1 MIHLPGYDLEGAI
14 SETPTSRL
22 YRGQRLHDALPVIV
36 KIPKS
41 DSVTP
46 HERDRYRREWQLLSN
61 LDIEGV
67 SPAIEADLDR
77 EIPMLVFED
86 TGGQFLSHQVEPLDL
101 TQFLAIASRFAE
113 ILGLVHTAKIVH
125 CNISPDAILYEPD
138 SETVTLWDFSGAIW
152 LEDHPSNEIIRTI
165 NTRVQLSHDLAYV
178 APEQTGRVNRG
189 IDYRTDFYALGI
201 TFFRLLTGRV
211 PFESDDP
218 LDLIHAHIAQASP
231 RLIDLLPSIPATV
244 SEIVA
249 KLLAKMPEDRY
260 QTAWGLQ
267 TDLVLCLIQWEATG
281 EIDPLVLAE
290 HDSIDR
296 LQLPPRLYGR
306 EAELKKLAESFREIG
321 LLDRTGAIALKA
333 PPKLV
338 LVSGEG
344 GIGKSSLI
352 AESFKPI
359 APQYGY
365 VLSGRFESSP
375 QELTYTAFV
384 QIAQVFARQLLTETA
399 ERVAEWRSRFREALD
414 RDLGALIEIVPD
426 LQLAIDLEPSDP
438 DRSHEPS
445 SFLFVLQRFLWTLAV
460 SPYPVAVLLDDLQWA
475 DVSTL
480 QFLEDLLSAPQTRA
494 LVVVGAY
501 RPEAES
507 PNIEACGMRLRD
519 RGVSVTAIKLNS
531 MNLAATMELIADAL
545 QQTTSFIAPLASLV
559 FQKTDGHPFF
569 VREFLKTLY
578 NSDLLRFDDESK
590 SWQWEID
597 RVRSQAITDNVLE
610 LMLSKLNQLPQRS
623 QQVLSLGAFLGRTF
637 SLSVLA
643 QLLDCSV
650 RHVLRDLTPAIIEG
664 LLSPPSGVDLS
675 REDLSK
681 TSGELNYQFLH
692 DLVRQVAY
700 QLTPTA
706 KRPAV
711 HLQIGQMLLHE
722 CKTPQSREHLP
733 DLVYHWNA
741 GADAIRNDRDRVE
754 RARLNLAA
762 ALQAKQEG
770 EYAIAVTYCDEG
782 LTALSRV
789 TADLRTIAPDLP
801 LHLNLERATLDY
813 LQGNLER
820 SEALVSRLLPEAKHP
835 NDLAALYSLIVV
847 EQTMRGD
854 YETLW
859 QTLTVGALKLGISL
873 ELDDQTPWPQQI
885 RRWPLILKSSELN
898 SAQRG
903 ELPARQPI
911 CSLLEQAIAP
921 AAIAGR
927 PERLAAL
934 VTQLLAQA
942 PDPTPELATAYAVGG
957 ILFHTCSDVT
967 RARQWLAAARLMSH
981 YCGEPRSSY
990 RMQAIHDIYF
1000 APWHESIAT
1009 VLPRLDR
1016 LAIDTFGAR
1025 EVQYSS
1031 YIRVARI
1038 ILGLYG
1044 GVPLPDLLT
1053 QLADVATFCQ
1063 HHHNHW
1069 ASELT
1074 DQLRDHLEALQC
1086 DETATVEPRTNANR
1100 PREPVEAKSL
1110 TDPPRFVSESSL
1122 DPTALDLLDL
1132 NPPDF
1137 NPLDTCDR
1145 FENFDTSII
1154 GVLDAAH
1161 TIQLDYLAGRYESA
1175 IALASRL
1182 EGHTACLL
1190 DFIALA
1196 HYQFYWG
1203 LAIAARL
1210 EPAPLKPDDDASHAT
1225 TSALD
1230 SGDRSKLTPAQRKA
1244 LHERL
1249 DALGHRFRKRARRG
1263 VVEFECQQALI
1274 AAEIARIDH
1283 QPLAAIDHYDQVILL
1298 ATRHHFDHYNAIANE
1313 LSARLWLARGNQAVA
1328 RTYLNEALRLYTRWG
1343 CRLKVAEIERE
1354 CLGVLFNSL
1363 TLSEV
1368 STFATSPNLAA
1379 SPKSVVLEGGSTYRQ
1394 DPQRALPSQSELN
1407 RTFGNRPPGEVV
1419 FDMETAI
1426 KTSQILAG
1434 EIELDRLLDKLM
1446 QLVLANAGATSGS
1459 LSLERDGIFQVV
1471 AIERV
1476 EGAASTSISN
1486 SNSTSI
1492 RTRSLM
1498 PIPADETC
1506 VPLSLLNYVGRT
1518 NTSVLL
1524 NDVSS
1529 DRTFANDPY
1538 IQHVKPKSILCSPI
1552 QGQGKLLGILYLEN
1566 VLTAGAF
1573 TDDRLGILMLI
1584 CAQAA
1589 IALENAELYNTLRQ
1603 SEQRERERAAEL
1615 NRSLADLQE
1624 AQLQVIQSEKM
1635 ATLGQLVAGV
1645 AHEINN
1651 PIGFID
1657 ANLNHARGYVE
1668 DLLELITLYQDGGS
1682 TDSEEV
1688 EDLLEDIEFDFLRD
1702 DLPKLLASMKVGTD
1716 RIRQI
1721 SRSLRTFSRSDT
1733 SKPVAVD
1740 IHEGLDSTL
1749 MILRPRLKFTERRT
1763 DIEIV
1768 QEYGSLPSIVCY
1780 AGQLNQVF
1788 TNTIANAIDAF
1799 DELAEGYA
1807 RSEPIPAGLTAEG
1820 KKLAGCQI
1828 TITTS
1833 VDDEHQAAVIR
1844 IRDNGPGMTPEVRDR
1859 IFERLFTTK
1868 DVGKGTG
1875 LGMSISH
1882 QIVVETHKGR
1892 FNCESE
1898 LGQGTTFE
1906 IVIPVNVAA
1915 IDDSE
1920 SESESED

>member
-1 MIHLPGYDLEGAI
+1 MLHLPGYDLQDAI

-22 YRGQRLHDALPVIV
+22 YRGHRLHDAHPVIV
-36 KIPKS
+36 KLPKA

-46 HERDRYRREWQLLSN
+46 HERDRYRCEWQLLSN
-61 LDIEGV
+61 LEIEGIA
-67 SPAIEADLDR
+67 PAIDADLDR
-77 EIPMLVFED
+77 DIPMLVFD
-86 TGGQFLSHQVEPLDL
+86 DIGGQFLSHQVEPLEL
-101 TQFLAIASRFAE
+101 TQFLVIASRFAE
-113 ILGLVHTAKIVH
+113 ILGLVHNAKIVH
-125 CNISPDAILYEPD
+125 CNISPENILFEPE
-138 SETVTLWDFSGAIW
+138 SETVTLWDFGGAIW
-152 LEDHPSNEIIRTI
+152 AEDYPLGEIPRSI
-165 NTRVQLSHDLAYV
+165 NARIQFPNTLAYV
-178 APEQTGRVNRG
+178 APEQTGRVSRG
-189 IDYRTDFYALGI
+189 IDCRTDFYALGI
-201 TFFRLLTGRV
+201 TFFQLLTGRL

-231 RLIDLLPSIPATV
+231 PLVDIVPTIPVTV

-296 LQLPPRLYGR
+296 LQLPSRLYGR
-306 EAELKKLAESFREIG
+306 EAELKRLAESFREIG

-333 PPKLV
+333 APKLV

-384 QIAQVFARQLLTETA
+384 QIAQAFARQLLTETA

-414 RDLGALIEIVPD
+414 RDLAALIEIVPD
-426 LQLAIDLEPSDP
+426 LQLAIDLESSNLDQ
-438 DRSHEPS
+438 SSEPS
-445 SFLFVLQRFLWTLAV
+445 SFLFVLQRFLWTLAA

-501 RPEAES
+501 RPDGES
-507 PNIEACGMRLRD
+507 CNIEACGTRLSD
-519 RGVSVTAIKLNS
+519 RGVGVSSIHLTSL
-531 MNLAATMELIADAL
+531 NLAATMDLIADAL

-559 FQKTDGHPFF
+559 FQKTDGNPFF

-578 NSDLLRFDDESK
+578 NADLLRFDDESK

-610 LMLSKLNQLPQRS
+610 LMLEKLHQLPQRS
-623 QQVLSLGAFLGRTF
+623 QQVLSLSAFLGRTF
-637 SLSVLA
+637 SLSILA

-650 RHVLRDLTPAIIEG
+650 RSVLRDLTPAIIEG
-664 LLSPPSGVDLS
+664 LLSPPSGVDLT
-675 REDLSK
+675 REDSSK

-700 QLTPTA
+700 RLTPTA
-706 KRPAV
+706 DRPAV
-711 HLQIGQMLLHE
+711 HLQIGQMLLRE
-722 CKTPQSREHLP
+722 CATPQSREHLP

-741 GADAIRNDRDRVE
+741 GVEAINNDSDHVE

-782 LTALSRV
+782 LTALSQV
-789 TADLRTIAPDLP
+789 TADLRVIAPNLQLD
-801 LHLNLERATLDY
+801 LNLERATLDY

-820 SEALVSRLLPEAKHP
+820 SEALVSLLLPEAKRP
-835 NDLAALYSLIVV
+835 KDLAALYSLIVV

-859 QTLTVGALKLGISL
+859 QTLKVGALKLGISL
-873 ELDDQTPWPQQI
+873 ELEDQTPWSQQI
-885 RRWPLILKSSELN
+885 RRWPLTFKSTDLNPSEAGN
-898 SAQRG
+898 IA
-903 ELPARQPI
+903 ARQPI

-942 PDPTPELATAYAVGG
+942 PDPAPELATAYAVGG

-981 YCGEPRSSY
+981 YCGDPRSGY

-1038 ILGLYG
+1038 VLGLYG

-1069 ASELT
+1069 AIELI
-1074 DQLRDHLEALQC
+1074 DRLRDHLKALHR
-1086 DETATVEPRTNANR
+1086 DDTESVEP
-1100 PREPVEAKSL
+1100 EA
-1110 TDPPRFVSESSL
+1110 DE
-1122 DPTALDLLDL
+1122 DYPT
-1132 NPPDF
+1132 PPDV
-1137 NPLDTCDR
+1137 LDVLDVQDVQNIRGEQTILDDLPTPSTPSIPSSDTVAS
-1145 FENFDTSII
+1145 EFDTSII
-1154 GVLDAAH
+1154 GALDAAH
-1161 TIQLDYLAGRYESA
+1161 TIQRDYLAGRYDCA
-1175 IALASRL
+1175 NALASRL
-1182 EGHTACLL
+1182 EGHTTCLL
-1190 DFIALA
+1190 DFIALSQ
-1196 HYQFYWG
+1196 YQFYWG

-1210 EPAPLKPDDDASHAT
+1210 DPAPLKQADTSTVATSTSDASDHPELTAEQRQ
-1225 TSALD
+1225 AL
-1230 SGDRSKLTPAQRKA
+1230 R
-1244 LHERL
+1244 ERL
-1249 DALGHRFRKRARRG
+1249 SFLGHRFKKRARRG

-1283 QPLAAIDHYDQVILL
+1283 QPLIAIDHYDRVILL
-1298 ATRHHFDHYNAIANE
+1298 ATDNNFDHYNAIANE
-1313 LSARLWLARGNQAVA
+1313 LSARLWLARGNNAVA

-1354 CLGVLFNSL
+1354 CLGVLFNPL
-1363 TLSEV
+1363 ALSEASALATSTSLSV
-1368 STFATSPNLAA
+1368 STGSMTLLDNATGYS
-1379 SPKSVVLEGGSTYRQ
+1379 EGIPS
-1394 DPQRALPSQSELN
+1394 DLPSQSDLN
-1407 RTFGNRPPGEVV
+1407 RTFNNRPPGEVV

-1446 QLVLANAGATSGS
+1446 QLVIANAGATSGS

-1476 EGAASTSISN
+1476 EGSASA
-1486 SNSTSI
+1486 SI
-1492 RTRSLM
+1492 RTSSLT

-1506 VPLSLLNYVGRT
+1506 VPLSLLNYVART

-1538 IQHVKPKSILCSPI
+1538 IQRFKPKSILCSPI

-1688 EDLLEDIEFDFLRD
+1688 EDLLEDIEFEFLRD

-1721 SRSLRTFSRSDT
+1721 SKSLRTFSRSDT

-1740 IHEGLDSTL
+1740 LHEGLDSTL
-1749 MILRPRLKFTERRT
+1749 MILRPRSKFTESRT
-1763 DIEIV
+1763 DIDIV
-1768 QEYGSLPSIVCY
+1768 LEYGSLPPIVCY

-1799 DELAEGYA
+1799 DELAERHAGGA
-1807 RSEPIPAGLTAEG
+1807 PIPDGLTAEG

-1833 VDDEHQAAVIR
+1833 VDNDRQEAIIH
-1844 IRDNGPGMTPEVRDR
+1844 IRDNGPGMPPEVRDR

-1898 LGQGTTFE
+1898 PGQGTTFE

-1915 IDDSE
+1915 IDDPE
-1920 SESESED
+1920 SNH